1 MRAEGLDGPVPRM
14 PFTELCDL
22 IAGAIKSIPAET
34 VIKTFKQT
42 LFSLPADGSKDEEE
56 GSKRLLKLIAK
67 APSFDDLPPEY
78 KSKVTFQNFIS

>member
-22 IAGAIKSIPAET
+22 IADAIKSIPAET

-42 LFSLPADGSKDEEE
+42 LFSLPADGSKDKGE
-56 GSKRLLKLIAK
+56 GSKKLIAK

-78 KSKVTFQNFIS
+78 KSKVTLQNCIS

>member
-22 IAGAIKSIPAET
+22 IADAIKSIPAET

-42 LFSLPADGSKDEEE
+42 LSSLPADGSKDEE
-56 GSKRLLKLIAK
+56 
-67 APSFDDLPPEY
+67 
-78 KSKVTFQNFIS
+78 